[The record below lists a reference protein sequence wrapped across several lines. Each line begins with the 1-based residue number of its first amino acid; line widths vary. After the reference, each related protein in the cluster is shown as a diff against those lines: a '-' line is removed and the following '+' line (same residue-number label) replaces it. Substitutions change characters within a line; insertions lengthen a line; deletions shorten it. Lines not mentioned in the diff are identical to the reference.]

1 MYIRYKISHNI
12 SIKAST
18 AAKINNNTNICICC
32 LGNVLEA
39 SLTNCVDQTV
49 PDVGES
55 DLGPHDL
62 PVCLYADVALC
73 VFYIR
78 GSRNFRQGGGGI
90 QAEKSSI
97 AWKKNSGKLFFVFS
111 PNLQLL
117 NSFTEGGGPIFLL
130 DLILFVPSTIF
141 QLYTLEGV
149 KGGGA
154 LG

>member
-1 MYIRYKISHNI
+1 MQMWHYVS
-12 SIKAST
+12 ST
-18 AAKINNNTNICICC
+18 
-32 LGNVLEA
+32 
-39 SLTNCVDQTV
+39 
-49 PDVGES
+49 
-55 DLGPHDL
+55 
-62 PVCLYADVALC
+62 YADPGIFAK
-73 VFYIR
+73 
-78 GSRNFRQGGGGI
+78 GGGGI

-149 KGGGA
+149 KGGG
-154 LG
+154 GSRVRI

>member
-18 AAKINNNTNICICC
+18 AAKTTTTTTSAFVVF
-32 LGNVLEA
+32 GNVLEA

-62 PVCLYADVALC
+62 PVCLYADVVLC

-78 GSRNFRQGGGGI
+78 GSRNFRQGGGGEGGERI

-97 AWKKNSGKLFFVFS
+97 AMKKLWQV
-111 PNLQLL
+111 
-117 NSFTEGGGPIFLL
+117 IFC
-130 DLILFVPSTIF
+130 F
-141 QLYTLEGV
+141 
-149 KGGGA
+149 
-154 LG
+154 